1 MANLDLLSIIF
12 IAIGLSF
19 DCFAVALSGSIAL
32 GRTPTAQL
40 LRLSSTFGGFQ
51 ALMCILGWL
60 AGQTVVNFIAEYDH
74 WVAFGLL
81 AFVGGRMLW
90 EAFHDE
96 EEHEK
101 NADITKGLLLL
112 TVSIATSI
120 DSLAVG
126 LSFAFLEV
134 NIWLASII
142 IGIIAFSITALGF
155 SLGRKAG
162 EFIGKRAEAIGGVIL
177 IVIGF
182 RILIEHLLES

>member
-1 MANLDLLSIIF
+1 MANLDLFSIIL

-32 GRTPTAQL
+32 SKTSAAPL
-40 LRLSSTFGGFQ
+40 LRLSSAFGVSQ
-51 ALMCILGWL
+51 ALMCIIGWL

-90 EAFHDE
+90 EAFHDK
-96 EEHEK
+96 EEHDK
-101 NADITKGLLLL
+101 NADITRGLLLI

-126 LSFAFLEV
+126 LSFAFLQV
-134 NIWLASII
+134 NIWLASTT
-142 IGIIAFSITALGF
+142 IGIIAFSITAVGF

-162 EFIGKRAEAIGGVIL
+162 ELIGKRAEAIGGVIL
-177 IVIGF
+177 VLIGL
-182 RILIEHLLES
+182 RILIEHLLEN

>member
-32 GRTPTAQL
+32 GKTSAAPL
-40 LRLSSTFGGFQ
+40 LRLSSAFGVFQ
-51 ALMCILGWL
+51 ALMCIIGWL
-60 AGQTVVNFIAEYDH
+60 AGQTVVNFIADYDH

-81 AFVGGRMLW
+81 AFIGGRMLW
-90 EAFHDE
+90 EAFHDQ

-101 NADITKGLLLL
+101 NADITRGLLLL

-126 LSFAFLEV
+126 LSFAFLHV
-134 NIWLASII
+134 NIWLASLI
-142 IGIIAFSITALGF
+142 IGIVAFSVTAVAF

-177 IVIGF
+177 ILIGL

>member
-1 MANLDLLSIIF
+1 VGNLDILSIIL

-32 GRTPTAQL
+32 GKTSPAPL
-40 LRLSSTFGGFQ
+40 FRLSTAFGGFQ
-51 ALMCILGWL
+51 AIMCILGWL

-101 NADITKGLLLL
+101 NADITTGLLLL
-112 TVSIATSI
+112 AVSFATSI

-126 LSFAFLEV
+126 LSFAFLQV

-142 IGIIAFSITALGF
+142 IGIVAFFITAVGF

-162 EFIGKRAEAIGGVIL
+162 ELMGKRAEAIGGIIL
-177 IVIGF
+177 ILIGI
-182 RILIEHLLES
+182 RIVIEHLLES